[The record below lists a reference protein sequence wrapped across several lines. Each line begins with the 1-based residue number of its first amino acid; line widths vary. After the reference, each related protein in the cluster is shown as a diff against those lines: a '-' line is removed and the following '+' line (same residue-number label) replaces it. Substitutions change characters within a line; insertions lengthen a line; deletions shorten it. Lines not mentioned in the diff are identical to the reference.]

1 MRVHR
6 QQTHPFSGVECT
18 QGSREHTTQ
27 RAGHYADMAAA
38 VFILLSLMDFYL
50 YTWGDPSVEL
60 SVVPSE
66 GKSDLQKLLCTGTG
80 FDLEIKWLPN
90 SGNTTGASSK
100 VTMDADGHVKVSSEI
115 EVALDKWNQGEEFF
129 CQVTDLQE
137 MVEKSAGICAAHP
150 AAPLIHLEKPRLFNP
165 SLQPHSAVTASCVV
179 EAAPN
184 SRVSWVLSGNVEK
197 KASKETKGEQL
208 SSSTRLIVSKLTLPA
223 REWEQHQNVT
233 CRVKQPCD
241 EEPEEKT
248 VNILANYSP
257 TVHLVEFGQ
266 TIACVIEDFYPKDIH
281 IKWKKNDREV
291 RGRDW
296 ISTENDSGFYRAVSV
311 LEADLTPSSLG
322 TKYTCEVTHRGST
335 YTESLS
341 SRDQFSLKINPPQA
355 KDLFINRKAELE
367 CVLTGDSRKEVE
379 GATVSWTVGGNPATR
394 DVRVGGV
401 TQAGS
406 SFTKTSTLTL
416 EESVWFSGDEVICS
430 TSVDQRKTSDKISVK
445 KGETPSVIIYKPH
458 KSVLVTDMVSLVC
471 EVSSSDLTN
480 VYVMWQ
486 VNGGQYIEGHSM
498 TSMKKDNTLT
508 VLSYLT
514 VPGQQY
520 NRAEFACAV
529 KHANMENSYT
539 LTTRTTS
546 MRKANCQAPA
556 IINFKI
562 KLQQPQERA
571 EEYVSDTF
579 TYIRRVED
587 FSRIEQEWSSQRE
600 SEMKK
605 MRDFKCR
612 SDTFLISFQI
622 KRLENELGAVGE
634 GTLKAMEELQ
644 PVRDEVEKQAVTSPF
659 VFNTEAARSLILAAR
674 TASPLLIN
682 FKRDA
687 FSSPNLDSVDILIH
701 HLHKYICL
709 TKWLCQEMNE
719 FDFNMSQLLSHLENN
734 AVWTWWNGCSGTFC
748 RDKEEPMGWPR
759 VVGSVSGK

>member
-1 MRVHR
+1 
-6 QQTHPFSGVECT
+6 
-18 QGSREHTTQ
+18 
-27 RAGHYADMAAA
+27 MAAA
-38 VFILLSLMDFYL
+38 VFILLSLVNFYF

-66 GKSDLQKLLCTGTG
+66 GKSELQKLLCTGTG

-100 VTMDADGHVKVSSEI
+100 VMMDADGHVKVSSEI
-115 EVALDKWNQGEEFF
+115 EVALEEWNKGEEFF

-137 MVEKSAGICAAHP
+137 MVEKSASICAAHP
-150 AAPLIHLEKPRLFNP
+150 SAPLIHLEKPRLFNP

-208 SSSTRLIVSKLTLPA
+208 SSNTRLIVSKLTLPA

-241 EEPEEKT
+241 DFPEEKT
-248 VNILANYSP
+248 VNVLANYSP

-266 TIACVIEDFYPKDIH
+266 TITCVIEDFYPKDIH

-311 LEADLTPSSLG
+311 LEADLTPSSPG
-322 TKYTCEVTHRGST
+322 TKYTCEVTHRGRT

-355 KDLFINRKAELE
+355 KDLFINRKAVIE

-379 GATVSWTVGGNPATR
+379 GATVSWTVGGKPAAH
-394 DVRVGGV
+394 DVLNGHIKQ
-401 TQAGS
+401 TGS

-416 EESVWFSGDEVICS
+416 EESIWFSGSEVICS
-430 TSVDQRKTSDKISVK
+430 TSRDQIITSDKISVK

-480 VYVMWQ
+480 VYIMWQ
-486 VNGGQYIEGHSM
+486 VNGEQYIEGHSM
-498 TSMKKDNTLT
+498 TSIKKDNTLT

-520 NRAEFACAV
+520 NRVEYACAV

-539 LTTRTTS
+539 LTTRTAS

-556 IINFKI
+556 IMNI
-562 KLQQPQERA
+562 K
-571 EEYVSDTF
+571 F
-579 TYIRRVED
+579 
-587 FSRIEQEWSSQRE
+587 
-600 SEMKK
+600 
-605 MRDFKCR
+605 
-612 SDTFLISFQI
+612 
-622 KRLENELGAVGE
+622 RL
-634 GTLKAMEELQ
+634 
-644 PVRDEVEKQAVTSPF
+644 
-659 VFNTEAARSLILAAR
+659 
-674 TASPLLIN
+674 
-682 FKRDA
+682 
-687 FSSPNLDSVDILIH
+687 
-701 HLHKYICL
+701 
-709 TKWLCQEMNE
+709 
-719 FDFNMSQLLSHLENN
+719 
-734 AVWTWWNGCSGTFC
+734 
-748 RDKEEPMGWPR
+748 
-759 VVGSVSGK
+759 